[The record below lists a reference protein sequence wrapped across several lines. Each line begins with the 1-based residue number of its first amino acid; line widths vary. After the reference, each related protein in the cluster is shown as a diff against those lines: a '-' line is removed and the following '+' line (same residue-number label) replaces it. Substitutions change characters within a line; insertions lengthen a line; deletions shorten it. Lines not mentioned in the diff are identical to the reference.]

1 VSKKLNVK
9 KQNNSLSRRSF
20 ITGSAAIAAV
30 ASSAVIG
37 NSAEQVPYSAG
48 KRQRKKVAHR
58 APFETFRDYITAMED
73 HGTVLR
79 FDRVDQDAYEGTAI
93 MYRLIDQYGMYEA
106 PIVIFEEIK
115 INGRWVKGP
124 LVCNHQGHW
133 DTEAIT
139 FGLDPV
145 ENNGEATY
153 RKALAHFEAMLKKTG
168 GSYPQIP
175 PVTIPRDRAL
185 CKEVVLQGDDIDLTR
200 FAFIKGNPGD
210 VGRYINTGSI
220 FTSDPEM
227 GVNIGTY
234 RCQLKGP
241 RKIAINSETK
251 QTGWK
256 MLMAAKNRG
265 EKIARIS
272 VIIGQEP
279 VLWMVGSTR
288 VAGRRG
294 PKPVDELAIAG
305 GLRNKALEV
314 IKCETND
321 LLVPAHSEMVIEGE
335 VPLDKL
341 EPEGPYHEMYGY
353 MGQPKNEQFYMN
365 VTTVTHRKDPWL
377 ANNFTGFTPAYVRAP
392 GTARSLMFMKM
403 FNPFVVDLYT
413 RNDATGFFFISIDKT
428 EPGQAMKV
436 GKAIAQRVPIA
447 KVVIIVDKD
456 IDVMKASDIW
466 LAMGTRWQPFS
477 ASHLIESSPTI
488 ALDPSSKDRSTSSK
502 IVIDAT
508 RQLPEEGG
516 PDIFPELSRALLEQ
530 GAPDAFARVDAKWGD
545 VIIRQRR
552 F

>member
-1 VSKKLNVK
+1 
-9 KQNNSLSRRSF
+9 
-20 ITGSAAIAAV
+20 
-30 ASSAVIG
+30 
-37 NSAEQVPYSAG
+37 
-48 KRQRKKVAHR
+48 
-58 APFETFRDYITAMED
+58 
-73 HGTVLR
+73 
-79 FDRVDQDAYEGTAI
+79 
-93 MYRLIDQYGMYEA
+93 
-106 PIVIFEEIK
+106 
-115 INGRWVKGP
+115 
-124 LVCNHQGHW
+124 
-133 DTEAIT
+133 
-139 FGLDPV
+139 
-145 ENNGEATY
+145 
-153 RKALAHFEAMLKKTG
+153 
-168 GSYPQIP
+168 
-175 PVTIPRDRAL
+175 
-185 CKEVVLQGDDIDLTR
+185 
-200 FAFIKGNPGD
+200 
-210 VGRYINTGSI
+210 
-220 FTSDPEM
+220 
-227 GVNIGTY
+227 
-234 RCQLKGP
+234 
-241 RKIAINSETK
+241 
-251 QTGWK
+251 

-456 IDVMKASDIW
+456 LDVMKASDIW